1 MLHGSIISS
10 FFRYNRYQGGD
21 TETMKI
27 IRVLNTNAVVTLDEK
42 NREIIVTGAG
52 IGFKKKK
59 GEHLDEALA
68 EKIYC
73 LTDKEDSRRLQN
85 VVEEISERYL
95 EIAGK
100 VVAAAREEN
109 LKVRD
114 ALYVTLTDHI
124 NSAVERYQ
132 DGISLKN
139 MMKHEIRKFYTQEYS
154 IGIQAIRWIYEE
166 TGIDLG
172 EDEAAF
178 IAMHIISAEFE
189 TNECSDVQRITE
201 LITAIMKIVKIHFKI
216 NFHEDSVSYQ
226 RFVTHLK
233 FFSARVFDRQL
244 YQDSM
249 KDLYEIVVE
258 QNGYAYT
265 GVKKVAQF
273 IEKTYDYRLSIDE
286 ELYLLIHIKR
296 ILDEQ

>member
-1 MLHGSIISS
+1 
-10 FFRYNRYQGGD
+10 
-21 TETMKI
+21 MKI
-27 IRVLNTNAVVTLDEK
+27 IRVLNTNAVVTLDSK

-59 GEHLDEALA
+59 GEHLDEDLA
-68 EKIYC
+68 EKTYC
-73 LTDKEDSRRLQN
+73 LTNKEDSRRLQN
-85 VVEEISERYL
+85 VVEEISEKYL
-95 EIAGK
+95 EIADK
-100 VVAAAREEN
+100 IVVAARNEQS

-132 DGISLKN
+132 NGISLKN
-139 MMKHEIRKFYTQEYS
+139 MMKHEIRKFYAQEYF
-154 IGIQAIRWIYEE
+154 IGTQAIHWIYEE
-166 TGIDLG
+166 TGINLG

-189 TNECSDVQRITE
+189 TNECSDVQKITE
-201 LITAIMKIVKIHFKI
+201 LVIAIMKIVKIHFKI
-216 NFHEDSVSYQ
+216 NFNEDSVSYQ

-233 FFSARVFDRQL
+233 FFSARVLERQL

-249 KDLYEIVVE
+249 KELYEIVVG
-258 QNGYAYT
+258 QNTYAYT

>member
-1 MLHGSIISS
+1 
-10 FFRYNRYQGGD
+10 
-21 TETMKI
+21 MKI

-59 GEHLDEALA
+59 GEHLDDALA

-73 LTDKEDSRRLQN
+73 LTDKEVSRRLQN
-85 VVEEISERYL
+85 VVEEISEKYL
-95 EIAGK
+95 ETADKI
-100 VVAAAREEN
+100 VTAAREKHS

-124 NSAVERYQ
+124 NSAVERFQ

-139 MMKHEIRKFYTQEYS
+139 MMKHEIRKFYAQEYS
-154 IGIQAIRWIYEE
+154 IGTQAIRWIYEE

-189 TNECSDVQRITE
+189 TNECSDVKRITE
-201 LITAIMKIVKIHFKI
+201 LVISITKIVKIHFKI
-216 NFHEDSVSYQ
+216 NFNEDSVSYQ

-233 FFSARVFDRQL
+233 FFSARVLDRQL

-258 QNGYAYT
+258 QNRYAYA